1 MAGPGRFELTQEQ
14 ASLCPWLA
22 RNYDALRLTLR
33 VTGGGKDLK
42 RSFWRVPPCARFEI
56 VDNYGP

>member
-33 VTGGGKDLK
+33 VTGGGKIQTQLLE
-42 RSFWRVPPCARFEI
+42 SSALCAVR
-56 VDNYGP
+56 DCG